1 MAANAE
7 PALGAPEIAG
17 TFVNPKGLTKRM
29 TATVAG
35 GQVAGAVGTLAADA
49 IGGRK
54 SKAPETPSFGRV
66 GYLAVTAE
74 EVALVKTKPAMLG
87 LKMQVAEKVLARS
100 PRTDVAAVTWDE
112 GRLLSHL
119 RISFLDGGEW
129 QFDIPKAAKATA
141 RTVVQA
147 LQVN

>member
-35 GQVAGAVGTLAADA
+35 GQVAGAVGTLDADA
-49 IGGRK
+49 ICGRK
-54 SKAPETPSFGRV
+54 PKRTEEPSFGRV